1 MRSTDRALPLER
13 ETRFRGGPPTWTLAT
28 DDRSRDAGHPDKKE
42 HMMSGT
48 TDEIKGRAKEAVGVL
63 TDDKELQR
71 EGKADKAAAAG
82 KNKLDKANDWGK
94 DKIDDIK
101 NKLSKRGD

>member
-1 MRSTDRALPLER
+1 MAAH
-13 ETRFRGGPPTWTLAT
+13 PTYTLAT
-28 DDRSRDAGHPDKKE
+28 DDESAARFRNPDKKE

-48 TDEIKGRAKEAVGVL
+48 TDEIKGRTKEAVGVL

-71 EGKADKAAAAG
+71 EGKTDQAAG
-82 KNKLDKANDWGK
+82 TSKNKLDNANDWGK

-101 NKLSKRGD
+101 NKLNKHD